1 MDCLKYIEFKR
12 GKKCHLYFYSV
23 MCTAGSPFTILTIY
37 ICEIS
42 SFELTW
48 MTMYSTVMGA
58 KTARNRGVL
67 YAITIGTHSTRK
79 RHVNQAWKLIAIRVS
94 ITSMSLLKRFKIR
107 PPGVLSKKD
116 IGDATMFLKI
126 LKCTLRPA
134 LTLPMNSEILA
145 AIINTPRNTNL
156 FIYYC
161 KFN

>member
-1 MDCLKYIEFKR
+1 
-12 GKKCHLYFYSV
+12 
-23 MCTAGSPFTILTIY
+23 
-37 ICEIS
+37 
-42 SFELTW
+42 
-48 MTMYSTVMGA
+48 MYSTVMGA

-134 LTLPMNSEILA
+134 LTLPMNNEILA

-161 KFN
+161 TFNSRQQSSRSLTKHLFHNNSQTFSIKLIYCLQ